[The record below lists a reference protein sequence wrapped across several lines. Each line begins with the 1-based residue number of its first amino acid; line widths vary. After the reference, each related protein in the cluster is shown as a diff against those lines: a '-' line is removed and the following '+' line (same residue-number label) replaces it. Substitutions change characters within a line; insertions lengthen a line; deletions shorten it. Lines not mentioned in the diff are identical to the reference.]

1 MPKPQRSF
9 TSELVR
15 RLVIEVLVRHAL
27 PHLWRWAALH
37 LDAPALLS
45 RVLDWF

>member
-1 MPKPQRSF
+1 MPKPQRSS

-15 RLVIEVLVRHAL
+15 RLIIEALVRYAL
-27 PHLWRWAALH
+27 PHLWRWAAPH

-45 RVLDWF
+45 RVLGWF